1 MLASPTLVEVVR
13 LCSDLCGCSD
23 LCDKNG
29 VIGYPS
35 LFMYKDG
42 KMVDEFKSARELD
55 DLKAFLGKYI
65 VTKPTPEVAA
75 PAPEKQPPKPIVNL
89 SGEVLSLSSDNF
101 YNTLNEGA
109 AFVKFFAPWC
119 GHCKKLAPTWKQLAR
134 HMQGKVT
141 IAEVNCDD
149 HQALCK
155 MNDIQGYPTV
165 VWFNKVKTV
174 GERSERHEYTGGR
187 KLEQLRAFVEKANA
201 A

>member
-1 MLASPTLVEVVR
+1 
-13 LCSDLCGCSD
+13 

-35 LFMYKDG
+35 LFLYKDG
-42 KMVDEFKSARELD
+42 EKVDEFKSNRELD
-55 DLKAFLGKYI
+55 TLKTFLGEHI
-65 VTKPTPEVAA
+65 VTKPPIKEA
-75 PAPEKQPPKPIVNL
+75 PAPEKQPPKPTVNL
-89 SGEVLSLSSDNF
+89 SGEVISLSLDSF
-101 YNTLNEGA
+101 YKTLDEGA
-109 AFVKFFAPWC
+109 AFVKFYAPWC
-119 GHCKKLAPTWKQLAR
+119 GHCKKLAPIWKQLAR

-155 MNDIQGYPTV
+155 THDIQGYPTL

-174 GERSERHEYTGGR
+174 GERLGRHEYAGGR
-187 KLEQLRAFVEKANA
+187 RLEQLRAFVEKANA